1 MSNISETLDVTNN
14 FKDLSL
20 KKTTV
25 LTGNHMKNPRART
38 MSENVDLV

>member
-1 MSNISETLDVTNN
+1 MSNISETQDY
-14 FKDLSL
+14 KDLAM

-25 LTGNHMKNPRART
+25 LTGNHIKNPRART